1 MLFIAEIQQGRCQRL
16 KIWENTGQYPELK
29 FANVAQ
35 WQSSGFVNQG
45 LSVRMRPFALQ
56 CLTELSI
63 KPQKNPDSNT
73 ESPSNQCFNKRS
85 VKKSSPKPAFAAGQ
99 TGRA

>member
-35 WQSSGFVNQG
+35 RQSSGFVNQG
-45 LSVRMRPFALQ
+45 LSVRIRPLALETALLPLLVQ
-56 CLTELSI
+56 VDCPLISI
-63 KPQKNPDSNT
+63 GIHRFPP
-73 ESPSNQCFNKRS
+73 
-85 VKKSSPKPAFAAGQ
+85 
-99 TGRA
+99 